1 MAKAITSLSTINKF
15 NLLFESVRGLPIV
28 GIQLLVNIRID
39 ESDDDRPR
47 VNVLGRTG
55 RVEFSYARG

>member
-1 MAKAITSLSTINKF
+1 MRLRIDKRKVLLDSRG
-15 NLLFESVRGLPIV
+15 LFESVRGLPIV

>member
-1 MAKAITSLSTINKF
+1 MRLRIDKRKVLLDSRG
-15 NLLFESVRGLPIV
+15 LFESVRGLPVV